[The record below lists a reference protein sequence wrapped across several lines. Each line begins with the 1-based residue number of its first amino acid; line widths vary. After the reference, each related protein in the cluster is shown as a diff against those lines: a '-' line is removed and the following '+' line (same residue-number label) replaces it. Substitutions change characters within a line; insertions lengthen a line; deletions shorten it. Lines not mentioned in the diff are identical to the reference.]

1 MSKYELVYLVAPD
14 TPEEKQTE
22 IADRLKGYIQQ
33 LGGTLESLDLW
44 EKRKLAYEIRKVREA
59 FYYIIRFEGD
69 GKLVDELERRLKV
82 ADEVIRFLTVRTD
95 EVLEVVEKRK
105 AYHQKKREGLE
116 KRKKKLAPA
125 GERPEPPQRER
136 RPRHEDEVSHE

>member
-1 MSKYELVYLVAPD
+1 VSKYELVYLVAPD

-22 IADRLKGYIQQ
+22 IADRLKGYVQQ

-59 FYYIIRFEGD
+59 FYYILRFEGD

-82 ADEVIRFLTVRTD
+82 ADEVIRFLTVRLD
-95 EVLEVVEKRK
+95 EVLEVAEKRK
-105 AYHQKKREGLE
+105 TYHQKKREGLE
-116 KRKKKLAPA
+116 KRKKKLAPPA
-125 GERPEPPQRER
+125 DRPEPSHRER

>member
-1 MSKYELVYLVAPD
+1 VSKYELVYLVAPD

-22 IADRLKGYIQQ
+22 IADRLKGYVQQ
-33 LGGTLESLDLW
+33 LGGTLESLELW

-95 EVLEVVEKRK
+95 EVQEVVEKRK

-116 KRKKKLAPA
+116 KRKKKLTPA
-125 GERPEPPQRER
+125 GDRPEPPQRER
-136 RPRHEDEVSHE
+136 RPRHDDEVSHE

>member
-1 MSKYELVYLVAPD
+1 VSKYELVYLVAPD

-22 IADRLKGYIQQ
+22 IADRLKGYVQQ

-59 FYYIIRFEGD
+59 FYYILRFEGD

-82 ADEVIRFLTVRTD
+82 ADEVIRFLTVRLD
-95 EVLEVVEKRK
+95 EVLEV
-105 AYHQKKREGLE
+105 AE
-116 KRKKKLAPA
+116 KRKKKLAPPA
-125 GERPEPPQRER
+125 DRPEPSHRER